1 MIQIIGREWVQ
12 TSPLSTEKMA
22 QESNIKKELPKE
34 DLRVIIKG
42 ELQKFWD
49 KHYGTNYSDC
59 YVGTTYPKYTFKDI
73 YRLMWVK
80 GRFLLNIVKHFKRNF
95 TFVSSCGFRDE
106 IDDMYAMI
114 KMLYRISPTMTIKWN
129 GCIIKMD

>member
-42 ELQKFWD
+42 ELQKIWD
-49 KHYGTNYSDC
+49 KHYRANYPDFIS
-59 YVGTTYPKYTFKDI
+59 KDV
-73 YRLMWVK
+73 YRLTWIK
-80 GRFLLNIVKHFKRNF
+80 GRFLLNIIKHFKCRGMF
-95 TFVSSCGFRDE
+95 ESSLGFREE

-129 GCIIKMD
+129 NCIINMD